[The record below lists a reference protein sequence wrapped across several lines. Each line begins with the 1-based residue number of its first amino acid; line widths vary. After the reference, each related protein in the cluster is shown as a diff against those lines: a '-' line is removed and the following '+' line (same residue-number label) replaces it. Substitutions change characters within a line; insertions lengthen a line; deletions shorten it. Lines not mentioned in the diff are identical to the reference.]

1 MRIIT
6 FFFIFFYFLITN
18 INAQSLPVTIQY
30 LSQDKPR
37 KISPLFF
44 GINSLYWID
53 NDQSRSTPALNEKL
67 SALNISVIRYPGG
80 EISDNFNWKT
90 NSLNDSKA
98 FPFSKNPNDVQTR
111 MDFDEFITWKNSFG
125 AEAIIVVNLENGLIE
140 NDLEK
145 AANFAAEWVRYA
157 NIEKNYGIKY
167 WEIGNESYHLDTRYA
182 TSSQQYAKALK
193 LFSEKMK
200 AVDPSIKIGANGP
213 YDVEDT
219 PLVDILTSPEIEDL
233 RSRKSSKA
241 KKEFKNRYQMS
252 FIKSDDIPSWW
263 EEVVTYAGDSFDFAV
278 MHRYTPRRALSHQMD
293 RVLQVGKQVS
303 SIKSFLEQA
312 LNRSIPVAVTEYNIA
327 NQSKLEGI
335 YDSLTMAEMIG
346 NYLESGAFMTN
357 YWPVRL
363 NNRRSLLGKKDFSA
377 KPMYHVFKA
386 ISTNVGDIF
395 LPMHTSNENIY
406 TFSTVDTNRSVMTLF
421 IVNKS
426 SVDAN
431 IDIVLS
437 PVTPTED
444 INITLLPMEFNTSYT
459 INQAHLDLQK
469 SDRVPAFIE
478 KNHAKIIV
486 EPLSLTILEFKI
498 YL

>member
-1 MRIIT
+1 MRIIS
-6 FFFIFFYFLITN
+6 FLFILLQVMVVN
-18 INAQSLPVTIQY
+18 ALAQSLPVTIEY
-30 LSQDKPR
+30 HTKDKPR

-53 NDQSRSTPALNEKL
+53 NDQSRSAPALNEKL
-67 SALNISVIRYPGG
+67 SALNISAIRYPGG
-80 EISDNFNWKT
+80 EIADNFNWKT
-90 NSLNDSKA
+90 NSLNDNKA
-98 FPFSKNPNDVQTR
+98 FPFSKNPNDAQTR
-111 MDFDEFITWKNSFG
+111 MDFDEFVAWKDSFG
-125 AEAIIVVNLENGLIE
+125 AEAIIVVNLENGFME

-145 AANFAAEWVRYA
+145 AANLAAEWVRYA

-167 WEIGNESYHLDTRYA
+167 WEIGNESYHLGTRYA
-182 TSSQQYAKALK
+182 ASSQQYAKALK

-213 YDVEDT
+213 YDVKDT
-219 PLVDILTSPEIEDL
+219 PLVDILTSSEIEDL
-233 RSRKSSKA
+233 RSRRSSKA
-241 KKEFKNRYQMS
+241 KKEFKNRYKKT
-252 FIKSDDIPSWW
+252 FIKNDTIPSWW
-263 EEVVTYAGDSFDFAV
+263 EEVVAFSGDSFDFAV
-278 MHRYTPRRALSHQMD
+278 IHRYTPRRASKHQMD
-293 RVLQVGKQVS
+293 RALQVGKQVGA
-303 SIKSFLEQA
+303 IKSFLEQK
-312 LNRSIPVAVTEYNIA
+312 LNKHIPVAVTEYNVA

-363 NNRRSLLGKKDFSA
+363 NNKRSLLGKKDFSA
-377 KPMYHVFKA
+377 KPMYHIFKA
-386 ISTNVGDIF
+386 ISTNAGDIF
-395 LPMHTSNENIY
+395 LPIHIDNANIY
-406 TFSTVDTNRSVMTLF
+406 AFATVDTNSSMMTLF